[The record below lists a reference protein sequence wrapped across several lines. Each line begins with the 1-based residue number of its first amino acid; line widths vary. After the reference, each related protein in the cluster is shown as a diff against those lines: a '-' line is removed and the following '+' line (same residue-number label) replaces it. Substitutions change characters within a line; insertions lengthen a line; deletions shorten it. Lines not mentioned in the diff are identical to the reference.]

1 MRQFLFSRHSSN
13 YVGVAYSR
21 FGFPGHWLFIP
32 YTTIHMRRGD
42 GIDVEGGNGRILYL
56 GWMVMDLVDNRAG
69 YVNLIGL
76 SEV

>member
-1 MRQFLFSRHSSN
+1 MILPFGDDRGD
-13 YVGVAYSR
+13 GV
-21 FGFPGHWLFIP
+21 HWNGIYYGLG
-32 YTTIHMRRGD
+32 HMRRGG